1 MAYKNFLL
9 GQRTSSKYMELLE
22 LPSKSATQGSN
33 YVDDPTPFAGQPSA
47 RKARKITP
55 SWRLGVKSWAFLTM
69 IVLLTNVIFTIVIGQ
84 LSGFP
89 GGLGTLTTG
98 KCDNIRRYNITAHL
112 AINILSTLLLSGCNY
127 CMQCLSAPNRY
138 EIDKAHSRGVSLD
151 IGIPTVQNFR
161 FLDRRKLILWCLLGF
176 CSLPLHLL

>member
-1 MAYKNFLL
+1 
-9 GQRTSSKYMELLE
+9 
-22 LPSKSATQGSN
+22 
-33 YVDDPTPFAGQPSA
+33 
-47 RKARKITP
+47 
-55 SWRLGVKSWAFLTM
+55 M

-89 GGLGTLTTG
+89 GDLGTLTAG
-98 KCDNIRRYNITAHL
+98 KCDNIRRYNITVHL

-127 CMQCLSAPNRY
+127 CMQCLSAPNRH
-138 EIDKAHSRGVSLD
+138 EIDKAHSRGLSLD